1 MKDISLYGHLTI
13 DTIIDDTS
21 ETKTLGSIANVWK
34 ALVQLDSSMKLGLS
48 PIDIG
53 EALIYV
59 DHDSSRRYSKA
70 ALNLK
75 KMPPRV
81 SPSYVNHLCYLNEIS
96 DTKFISTLSGD
107 ITADVC
113 PGKPL
118 DRDLLRFV
126 DYLFISDEDV
136 DDFDSLVD
144 ATKGWVILHSSSGSV
159 FSNGIDEHSYELPKD
174 KILSNVNVLGAGDMF
189 AACFLYKLLLNRGT
203 IIDWVEYSHLR
214 TTEFIKSYK

>member
-1 MKDISLYGHLTI
+1 MKDVSLYGHLTI
-13 DTIIDDTS
+13 DTIIDGVS
-21 ETKTLGSIANVWK
+21 EIKTLGSIANVWK
-34 ALVQLDSSMKLGLS
+34 ALVHLDSSIKLGLS

-53 EALIYV
+53 EALIYI

-75 KMPPRV
+75 KISPRLV
-81 SPSYVNHLCYLNEIS
+81 PSHITHLCYLNEIS
-96 DTKFISTLSGD
+96 DTTFISTLSG
-107 ITADVC
+107 IVTADVC
-113 PGKPL
+113 PGKSL

-144 ATKGWVILHSSSGSV
+144 STKGWVILHSSSGSV
-159 FSNGIDEHSYELPKD
+159 FSDGIEEYTYELPKD

-189 AACFLYKLLLNRGT
+189 AACFLYKLLLNIG
-203 IIDWVEYSHLR
+203 IITDWVEYSHLR
-214 TTEFIKSYK
+214 TTEFIQSYK

>member
-1 MKDISLYGHLTI
+1 MKDVSLYGHLTI
-13 DTIIDDTS
+13 DTIIDGVS
-21 ETKTLGSIANVWK
+21 EIKTLGSIANVWK
-34 ALVQLDSSMKLGLS
+34 ALVHLDSSIKLGLS

-53 EALIYV
+53 EALIYI

-75 KMPPRV
+75 KISPRLV
-81 SPSYVNHLCYLNEIS
+81 PSHITHLCYLNEIS
-96 DTKFISTLSGD
+96 DTTFISTLSG
-107 ITADVC
+107 IVTADVC
-113 PGKPL
+113 PGKSL

-144 ATKGWVILHSSSGSV
+144 STKGWVILHSSCGSV
-159 FSNGIDEHSYELPKD
+159 FSDGIDEYKYELPKD

>member
-13 DTIIDDTS
+13 DTIIDGVS
-21 ETKTLGSIANVWK
+21 EIKTLGSIANVWK
-34 ALVQLDSSMKLGLS
+34 ALVHLDSSIKLGLS

-53 EALIYV
+53 EALIYI

-75 KMPPRV
+75 KISPRLV
-81 SPSYVNHLCYLNEIS
+81 PSHITHLCYLNEIS
-96 DTKFISTLSGD
+96 DTTFISTLSG
-107 ITADVC
+107 IVTADVC
-113 PGKPL
+113 PGKSL

-144 ATKGWVILHSSSGSV
+144 STKGWVILHSSSGSV
-159 FSNGIDEHSYELPKD
+159 FSDGIDEYTYELPKD

-189 AACFLYKLLLNRGT
+189 AACFLYKLLLNIG
-203 IIDWVEYSHLR
+203 IITDWVEYSHLR
-214 TTEFIKSYK
+214 TTEFIQSYK